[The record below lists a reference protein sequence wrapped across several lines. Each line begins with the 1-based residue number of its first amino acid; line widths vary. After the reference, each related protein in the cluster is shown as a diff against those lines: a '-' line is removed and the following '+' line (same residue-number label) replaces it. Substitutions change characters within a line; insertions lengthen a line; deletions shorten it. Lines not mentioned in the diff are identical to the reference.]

1 MSIRLT
7 LRDLELLQ
15 VLFTAR
21 FLTTVQL
28 QRLFWQPS
36 KGGMWGP
43 KKDCERRL
51 RQLTQAGLVQ
61 RIERPVK
68 RGEVRLPY
76 IYTLAKGGKEVLVAE
91 LGIPPE
97 EIDWRTT
104 NDETYAFLAHTL
116 QITDVWLAVRLACA
130 HAGVTLGSWVSERE
144 FRSEGTDYVL
154 LTGPE
159 GQEEKA
165 AVVPD
170 AVFTLVQGTRRGLF
184 FVEVDR
190 RTTTIAPT
198 LWERRGWR
206 RKVQAYTVYQKS
218 QAYQERYGAQ
228 RARILTITTSSGRL
242 THLKQATE
250 RVLKQA
256 ITGAQV
262 ETNWT
267 PEDQNEFI
275 RMGKQFGFATF
286 DQTLDE
292 GKFLRAPIWYVAGA
306 GEPVALL
313 P

>member
-21 FLTTVQL
+21 FLTTIQL

-51 RQLTQAGLVQ
+51 RQLTQAGLVR

-68 RGEVRLPY
+68 RGEARLPY

-97 EIDWRTT
+97 EIDWRATS
-104 NDETYAFLAHTL
+104 DETYAFLAHTL
-116 QITDVWLAVRLACA
+116 EIIDVWLAVRLACVD
-130 HAGVTLGSWVSERE
+130 AGVTLESWVNERE
-144 FRSEGTDYVL
+144 LKSDGPDYVT

-159 GQEEKA
+159 GQQQRA

-170 AVFTLVQGTRRGLF
+170 ASLTLRRGTKLAGF
-184 FVEVDR
+184 FLEVDR
-190 RTTTIAPT
+190 ATTTLLPT
-198 LWERRGWR
+198 IWERRGWR
-206 RKVQAYTVYQKS
+206 RKVQTYCTYLES
-218 QAYQERYGAQ
+218 QAYQNRYGAQ
-228 RARILTITTSSGRL
+228 RVRILTITTGAQRL
-242 THLKQATE
+242 AHLKAATE
-250 RVLKQA
+250 QVGG
-256 ITGAQV
+256 GANFWFSTREQV
-262 ETNWT
+262 MDPARLLTATIWEKA
-267 PEDQNEFI
+267 
-275 RMGKQFGFATF
+275 GSAGQF
-286 DQTLDE
+286 
-292 GKFLRAPIWYVAGA
+292 
-306 GEPVALL
+306 ALV